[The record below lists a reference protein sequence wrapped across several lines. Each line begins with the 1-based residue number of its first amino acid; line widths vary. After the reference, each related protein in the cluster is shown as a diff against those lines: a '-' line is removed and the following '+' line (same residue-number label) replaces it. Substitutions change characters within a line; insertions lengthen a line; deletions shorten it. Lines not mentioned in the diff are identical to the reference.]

1 LLPWY
6 CPQQGQ
12 VPRSLSLSEALPP
25 LSPFTSPFDWLFE
38 GSCPLGGLEG
48 ALFEGS
54 CPLGGLEGALFEGSC
69 PLGGFEEVLLKGSCP
84 LGGLDGL
91 ELEKI
96 KLSISMSAAQH
107 NTKKMGT
114 TIIIA
119 IKIYLHIA
127 RISIHK
133 I

>member
-1 LLPWY
+1 MLPWY

-12 VPRSLSLSEALPP
+12 VPRSLSLSEALPLLP
-25 LSPFTSPFDWLFE
+25 LSPFTFPFDWLFE
-38 GSCPLGGLEG
+38 GYCPLGGLEG

-54 CPLGGLEGALFEGSC
+54 CPLGGLE
-69 PLGGFEEVLLKGSCP
+69 EVLLENSCP

-107 NTKKMGT
+107 NTKKMDII
-114 TIIIA
+114 IIIA

-127 RISIHK
+127 QISIRK